1 MLPSETWRVAV
12 EALWSNKL
20 RAILTTLGVVI
31 GSACIV
37 LVVTVALTGRR
48 YVIGLIEGV
57 GANLVYAN
65 YEVNPQQ
72 AVVRSDEITLDD
84 MEAVKNTL
92 PNVVTVAATS
102 TPLLRNVVIGGTEH
116 AVTLFGA
123 TDGFQFVRN
132 LLIRKGRFLD
142 PI

>member
-1 MLPSETWRVAV
+1 MLPSETWRVAI

-37 LVVTVALTGRR
+37 LVVTVAVTGRR
-48 YVIGLIEGV
+48 YVIGQIESV

-72 AVVRSDEITLDD
+72 AVVRSNEITLGGHGGGEDHAAQRGGRGGD
-84 MEAVKNTL
+84 LATAIAQRGDRRDRTRGDIIWGDGRL
-92 PNVVTVAATS
+92 P
-102 TPLLRNVVIGGTEH
+102 G
-116 AVTLFGA
+116 
-123 TDGFQFVRN
+123 
-132 LLIRKGRFLD
+132 D
-142 PI
+142 PQSA